1 MGAPGL
7 HYYTLNLE
15 KVGDGRACSLVWGW
29 RHAMLHLTVEILIT
43 LGLTRSQVTF
53 GILSNLGLNK
63 LPAE

>member
-15 KVGDGRACSLVWGW
+15 KVGDRACSLVWGW
-29 RHAMLHLTVEILIT
+29 RHAMPHLTVEILTT